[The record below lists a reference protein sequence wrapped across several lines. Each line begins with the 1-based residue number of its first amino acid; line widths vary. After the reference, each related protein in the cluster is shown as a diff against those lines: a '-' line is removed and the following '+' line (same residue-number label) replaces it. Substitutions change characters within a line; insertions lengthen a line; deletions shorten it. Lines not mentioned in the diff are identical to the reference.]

1 MKLKSDCVITSIGNE
16 TVVVPTKNPDFHGVV
31 KGNKTLAAIIDLLHE
46 DITEEEIIAALH
58 ERYEAP
64 EGAIE
69 SSVSRAIS
77 ELRKLGM
84 LDE

>member
-1 MKLKSDCVITSIGNE
+1 MKLKKDFIFHNTGRE
-16 TVVVPTKNPDFHGVV
+16 ALLVPTGEAGFSGLV